1 MNRVS
6 ASQLLPDDSG
16 EKKAFEWALS
26 RLDKHQKLYFF
37 DVGANDGDY
46 LAMLKSICLSKKLD
60 FSVYV
65 FEPSS
70 SCFAL
75 LVDNN
80 KNATNIKL
88 YQLALSEE
96 DGFAKLYTPYDKS
109 TNASLAVLDFVST
122 YTKNLV
128 IEPVSTIR
136 LDSFCEQNNIERI
149 DFLKLDIEGF
159 ELSAIR
165 GSHLMILAKKIKFIQ
180 IEIEIGHAAITT
192 KSMLFDFWKMLNNSY
207 RFYLILNQG
216 LIEIKDYKFDL
227 ECFYGASN
235 FLLELK

>member
-1 MNRVS
+1 MEKANFKYRTLKIFLFVFSRPQLFVFFYKLNKICLNAMNRVS
-6 ASQLLPDDSG
+6 ASQLLPDNSG
-16 EKKAFEWALS
+16 EKKAFEWALG
-26 RLDKHQKLYFF
+26 RLERHQKLYFF

-46 LAMLKSICLSKKLD
+46 LAMLKSICLSKKLN

-75 LVDNN
+75 LVNDN
-80 KNATNIKL
+80 KSATNIKL

-149 DFLKLDIEGF
+149 DFLKLDIVR
-159 ELSAIR
+159 I
-165 GSHLMILAKKIKFIQ
+165 
-180 IEIEIGHAAITT
+180 
-192 KSMLFDFWKMLNNSY
+192 
-207 RFYLILNQG
+207 
-216 LIEIKDYKFDL
+216 
-227 ECFYGASN
+227 
-235 FLLELK
+235 